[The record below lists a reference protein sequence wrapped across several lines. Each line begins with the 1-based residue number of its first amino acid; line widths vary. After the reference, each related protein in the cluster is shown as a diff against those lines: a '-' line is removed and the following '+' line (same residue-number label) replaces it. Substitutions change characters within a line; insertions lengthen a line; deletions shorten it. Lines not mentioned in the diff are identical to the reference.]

1 MSPITANVKMPTTNK
16 SGIASKIA
24 SIEAIETEIRGFLQV
39 ATPMAWIEH
48 ACGSLDTLLI
58 DHANCEYKAAATGMS
73 LIHKYRANTQ
83 LQRLMA
89 RLVREEMLHYEQVLM
104 FMERFGVTYRPLS
117 ASRYAQTLRESIRSE
132 EPGRLTDL
140 LIVGAVVEA
149 RSCERF
155 ASLWPHLPDALGKY
169 YRSLL
174 RSEGRHYQDY
184 LELALQTTD
193 QTTLQARLDVFLS
206 LDARLIGTPD
216 QTFRFHSGVP
226 AS

>member
-16 SGIASKIA
+16 PRIASKVA
-24 SIEAIETEIRGFLQV
+24 SLEAIEAEIRGFLHV
-39 ATPMAWIEH
+39 ATPMSWIEH

-89 RLVREEMLHYEQVLM
+89 RLVREEMLHYGQVLM
-104 FMERFGVTYRPLS
+104 FMERFGVAYRPLS
-117 ASRYAQTLRESIRSE
+117 ASRYAQTLRESMRSE

-206 LDARLIGTPD
+206 LDATLITTPD

-226 AS
+226 AN